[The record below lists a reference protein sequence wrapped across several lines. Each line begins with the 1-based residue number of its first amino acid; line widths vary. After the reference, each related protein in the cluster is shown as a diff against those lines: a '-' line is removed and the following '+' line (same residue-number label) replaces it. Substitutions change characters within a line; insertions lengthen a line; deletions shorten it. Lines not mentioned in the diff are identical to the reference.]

1 MPKCVYV
8 CVCGGGGGGGGDVA
22 SKTFLPCNKQK
33 VVGQS
38 HTCKFTSN
46 IYTFVTAIIL
56 TLSREGTL
64 AMMMN
69 IHSSHSAK
77 SFPHPPEPP
86 TQSPVASDTITS
98 GIHTSQL
105 HRPIASTLIYK
116 TTDST
121 DFPSNQP
128 DVHLSVPPQ
137 PQTLP
142 PTASHHHPDPTPQ
155 LFPDPTSHP
164 PTQRPAPH
172 APFPPY
178 LPAPKMHPVDQY
190 AKYLRAYYRKRK
202 LPIHSKWPPTASKKY
217 IHLAVVKKEEVSK
230 QQADEFT
237 RATLHGNIED
247 IIRKKVSL
255 DFSGIGKKE
264 DGSPAQM
271 ILVEGGPGIGKTTFA
286 WKVCRKWS
294 KGKILQQYRLVV
306 LLRLR
311 DKRVREARSIWD
323 LLYYSDD
330 DLRREIAQEVTRSN
344 GESVLLLYEGF
355 DELPGKL
362 QTQGSI
368 FLDILYQ
375 ECLPA
380 ANVLITSRPSATEF
394 LQDNLKENIDQHIEI
409 LGFTK
414 QDVQSYIQSAVKD
427 RGVCNEFSR
436 YLKCYP
442 HISGLMYVPLNA
454 VIITEIYKTTKLDK
468 SQDFVPTTLTELYTS
483 LTRGML
489 LRYLKSHNEY
499 GKQNL
504 KLKSF
509 SDLPEDL
516 HKEFHAI
523 CRIAFE
529 GILKDEFI
537 FDDLAQDFNTLDLMQ
552 SASELYVDQGA
563 VVSHNFFHLTLQ
575 EFLAAVHVSNIPT
588 QEQLQY
594 FQSIPTAIK
603 QQQEREREREREP
616 KRERERER
624 QRQRRLMQMH
634 FVPRKYEKPEIELL
648 QQQQY
653 RSLIQELDSSTE
665 PSTSPSESLTPTLS
679 KDPTIVQQQG
689 GVGPVLQPTSKP
701 LEQAEASHMQTTEP
715 YREQRLQSS
724 KQSWIRRHQLQE
736 LLPQPTT
743 EHSTSASEH
752 PTILVPRAS
761 ETELMEASPLPGPQ
775 EVVPEL
781 QLPERKPLSLQ
792 KTPQAPQTTPSL
804 TTQDQGGL
812 EPLQEPMTILPTSD
826 STPPLPE
833 SPVIQHTRDIGR
845 LQLETP
851 QLEPQELQQL
861 LSQREMTNSRPV
873 IPQTLPV
880 SLPSGSLPHAVL
892 TSSHIQNV
900 VKFTAGLTKLKN
912 LPIATMKT
920 ILLQDGQGDRQK
932 IPLYSLHWLFEAQC
946 ISKYSEMIEE
956 ATTLTFNPSRS
967 SMTPFD
973 CFVLGYALSHI
984 NSTWNINIWGAHIG
998 DEGLEMMVAG
1008 MNYKEATLPT
1018 SLKSISL
1025 DLAYCDISSVG
1036 LSHLKE
1042 MPEQVATRITKLNL
1056 HGNEDISEGVAVLL
1070 SNLTSLK
1077 RLNLSVTSI
1086 SPQEVK
1092 QLAELLS
1099 HSQSHNLEYLN
1110 LSYSLESPE
1119 STSYILTALSNNTTL
1134 REIVLWKAHVSENNL
1149 SLLTSAL
1156 RTNTTLRILDLTD
1169 CKINDNMVSEIT
1181 SALCDNSTLQTLNL
1195 VGNAFGPSGATA
1207 LAEMLRRN
1215 TTLQVLDVRGNA
1227 IGEEGTIKLST
1238 SLQYNETLEKL
1249 AIDGKNEHSLPPELP
1264 LKTKNRITFC

>member
-1 MPKCVYV
+1 M
-8 CVCGGGGGGGGDVA
+8 
-22 SKTFLPCNKQK
+22 
-33 VVGQS
+33 
-38 HTCKFTSN
+38 
-46 IYTFVTAIIL
+46 
-56 TLSREGTL
+56 
-64 AMMMN
+64 
-69 IHSSHSAK
+69 
-77 SFPHPPEPP
+77 
-86 TQSPVASDTITS
+86 
-98 GIHTSQL
+98 
-105 HRPIASTLIYK
+105 
-116 TTDST
+116 
-121 DFPSNQP
+121 
-128 DVHLSVPPQ
+128 
-137 PQTLP
+137 
-142 PTASHHHPDPTPQ
+142 
-155 LFPDPTSHP
+155 
-164 PTQRPAPH
+164 
-172 APFPPY
+172 
-178 LPAPKMHPVDQY
+178 
-190 AKYLRAYYRKRK
+190 
-202 LPIHSKWPPTASKKY
+202 ASKKY

-230 QQADEFT
+230 QLADEFI

-247 IIRKKVSL
+247 IIRKKESV
-255 DFSGIGKKE
+255 DFSVIGKKE

-294 KGKILQQYRLVV
+294 KGKILKQYRLVV
-306 LLRLR
+306 LLRLC

-330 DLRREIAQEVTRSN
+330 DVRREIAQEVTRSN

-368 FLDILYQ
+368 FLDILFQ
-375 ECLPA
+375 QCLPA

-394 LQDNLKENIDQHIEI
+394 LQDKFKENIDQHIEI

-414 QDVQSYIQSAVKD
+414 QDVQSYIHSAVKD

-436 YLKCYP
+436 YLRCYP

-489 LRYLKSHNEY
+489 LRYLKSHNDY

-504 KLKSF
+504 KLKTF

-529 GILKDEFI
+529 GILNDEFI

-552 SASELYVDQGA
+552 SSSELYVDQGA

-575 EFLAAVHVSNIPT
+575 EFLAAVHVSNKPT

-594 FQSIPTAIK
+594 FQSIPSGIK
-603 QQQEREREREREP
+603 QRRERERERDRQ
-616 KRERERER
+616 RE
-624 QRQRRLMQMH
+624 RQRRLMQMH
-634 FVPRKYEKPEIELL
+634 FVSRKFEKPDIELL
-648 QQQQY
+648 QQQQH

-665 PSTSPSESLTPTLS
+665 TSTSPSESLTPTLS

-689 GVGPVLQPTSKP
+689 GVEPVLQPTSKP

-715 YREQRLQSS
+715 SPQQRFQSS
-724 KQSWIRRHQLQE
+724 KQTWIRRHQLQE
-736 LLPQPTT
+736 PQPQPTT

-752 PTILVPRAS
+752 STILVPRAS
-761 ETELMEASPLPGPQ
+761 ETELMETSPLPGPQ

-781 QLPERKPLSLQ
+781 QLPERKPLPLQ
-792 KTPQAPQTTPSL
+792 ETPQAPQTTPSL

-851 QLEPQELQQL
+851 QLEPPELQQL
-861 LSQREMTNSRPV
+861 LSQRETPLMTNPRPV
-873 IPQTLPV
+873 IPQTPPV
-880 SLPSGSLPHAVL
+880 SPPAGSLPHAVL
-892 TSSHIQNV
+892 TSSHFQNV

-920 ILLQDGQGDRQK
+920 ILLQGQGDYQE

-946 ISKYSEMIEE
+946 INKYSEMIEE
-956 ATTLTFNPSRS
+956 TATLIFNHRPSYS
-967 SMTPFD
+967 SMTHFD
-973 CFVLGYALSHI
+973 AFVLGYALSHI
-984 NSTWNINIWGAHIG
+984 NSTWYISIRGAHIG

-1025 DLAYCDISSVG
+1025 NLSYCDISSVG

-1042 MPEQVATRITKLNL
+1042 MPEQVATRITELDL
-1056 HGNEDISEGVAVLL
+1056 TGNTDISGVASLL

-1077 RLNLSVTSI
+1077 RLNLAVTSI
-1086 SPQEVK
+1086 STQEVEL
-1092 QLAELLS
+1092 LAELLS
-1099 HSQSHNLEYLN
+1099 HSQFPNLEYLN
-1110 LSYSLESPE
+1110 LDDSLKSPE
-1119 STSYILTALSNNTTL
+1119 STSLILTALSNNTTL
-1134 REIVLWKAHVSENNL
+1134 REIELWFAHVSENNL

-1156 RTNTTLRILDLTD
+1156 RTNTTLRELDLSG

-1181 SALCDNSTLQTLNL
+1181 SALCDNSTLQTLDL
-1195 VGNAFGPSGATA
+1195 YHNAFGPIGATA

-1215 TTLQVLDVRGNA
+1215 ATLRQLNVIDNA
-1227 IGEEGTIKLST
+1227 IGEEGTIKLSS

-1249 AIDGKNEHSLPPELP
+1249 VISKRYKHSLPPDLP
-1264 LKTKNRITFC
+1264 LKTKNRITFR